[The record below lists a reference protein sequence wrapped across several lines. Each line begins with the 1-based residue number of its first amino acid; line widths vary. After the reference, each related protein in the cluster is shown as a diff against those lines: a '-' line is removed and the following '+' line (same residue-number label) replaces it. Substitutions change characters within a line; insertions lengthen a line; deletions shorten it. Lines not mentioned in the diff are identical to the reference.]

1 MRSIKQKLLV
11 RILAMTAAAALIC
24 GGVGI
29 AANYISSHS
38 MLEQSLESTASL
50 AATRVSYELLSY
62 QNAVRGLGM
71 VPELSDGAVPV
82 TEKERIVDHWAQSY
96 GMERGNLLDLSGRS
110 LFDGNSYSDRA
121 YFQQAVQGEVCI
133 SVPTLSKVTGELSIM
148 VAAPVW
154 LNGIEGGTVAGVVY
168 FVPHETFLNDIMESI
183 HISENSGAYMI
194 DSTGTTIADTTLDT
208 VSVQNIEQE
217 AQQDSS
223 LSALAALHADMR
235 AGNSGYGS
243 YEISGAQKYLAYA
256 PVPQTDG
263 WTVAVT
269 APVKDFLG
277 TTYTSTLLT
286 AILLIVIL
294 VIAILL
300 AVRMAGEIG
309 NPIRACAERLQLL
322 EQGDLSSPVPTYER
336 RDEIGVLSLTT
347 RQITTRL
354 QELIG
359 DIGYLLGE
367 MADGNFDVR
376 SRDYDL
382 YQGDYTNILASV
394 RNINRNLSH
403 TLQQINL
410 AADQVS
416 AGAEQVSSGAQAL
429 AQGATEQASAVEELS
444 ATISEIDSTARE
456 NAEAST
462 QVKEKSGL
470 AGEKVTVS
478 HEKMSALTDAMS
490 DILKGHQEI
499 SQIIE
504 TIENIAFQT
513 NILALNAAVEA
524 ARAGS
529 AGKGF
534 AVVADEVRNL
544 ALKSQEAAEQS
555 RALIENTI
563 TKAAK
568 GGNISQQAS
577 ETFQSIVDRIKQIE
591 ERIGS
596 IDDASARQQELMR
609 RINEEIGRISS
620 AVTENAATSEHTA
633 ASTQQM
639 NAGAAQIKLAMDRFQ
654 LRKREPGK
662 PYIPP
667 EKADDKE
674 FIELATRNF
683 YAHAQKKD

>member
-300 AVRMAGEIG
+300 AVEAGEIRNRSG
-309 NPIRACAERLQLL
+309 PAPSCLQLL

-529 AGKGF
+529 SGKGF
-534 AVVADEVRNL
+534 AVVADEVRNPGRQIGPRRQ
-544 ALKSQEAAEQS
+544 ADQGDD
-555 RALIENTI
+555 RALHQKCGAGRPVDWEVSAVLEETTRLVQDTVAFIDRV
-563 TKAAK
+563 A
-568 GGNISQQAS
+568 GNIVSEAHSIDQVSEGVDQISSVVQTNSATAEESAAAS
-577 ETFQSIVDRIKQIE
+577 EELSGQAQLLKELTGGFTFRK
-591 ERIGS
+591 
-596 IDDASARQQELMR
+596 DDT
-609 RINEEIGRISS
+609 G
-620 AVTENAATSEHTA
+620 TA
-633 ASTQQM
+633 Q
-639 NAGAAQIKLAMDRFQ
+639 
-654 LRKREPGK
+654 
-662 PYIPP
+662 PP
-667 EKADDKE
+667 
-674 FIELATRNF
+674 
-683 YAHAQKKD
+683 Q

>member
-96 GMERGNLLDLSGRS
+96 GMKRGNLLDLSGRS
-110 LFDGNSYSDRA
+110 LFDGNSYSERA
-121 YFQQAVQGEVCI
+121 YFQQAAQGEVCI

-235 AGNSGYGS
+235 AGNSSYGS

-529 AGKGF
+529 SGKGF

-544 ALKSQEAAEQS
+544 AAKSDH
-555 RALIENTI
+555 
-563 TKAAK
+563 AAK
-568 GGNISQQAS
+568 QTKEMIERSTKNVERGGQLTGEVSAVLEETTRLVQDTVAFIDQVAGNIVSEAHSIDQVSEGVDQISSVVQTNSATAEESAAAS
-577 ETFQSIVDRIKQIE
+577 EELSGQAQLLKELTGGFTFRK
-591 ERIGS
+591 
-596 IDDASARQQELMR
+596 DDT
-609 RINEEIGRISS
+609 G
-620 AVTENAATSEHTA
+620 TA
-633 ASTQQM
+633 Q
-639 NAGAAQIKLAMDRFQ
+639 
-654 LRKREPGK
+654 
-662 PYIPP
+662 PP
-667 EKADDKE
+667 
-674 FIELATRNF
+674 
-683 YAHAQKKD
+683 Q